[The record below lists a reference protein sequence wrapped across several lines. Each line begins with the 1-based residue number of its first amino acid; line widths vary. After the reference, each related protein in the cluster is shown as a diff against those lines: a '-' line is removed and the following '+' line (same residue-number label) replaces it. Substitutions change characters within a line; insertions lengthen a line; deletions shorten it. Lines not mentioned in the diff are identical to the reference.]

1 MTDLSLVSS
10 IVSDAYRNGGQM
22 FFHREAKAF
31 TIATINPLEPAL
43 LVRIELNKVGI
54 LKAIAGIDGATEAS
68 KIPIIIKDDETTTPD
83 QVIESLGDAL
93 RLVADALENQGK
105 LVREDDV
112 INEESLNRHYYHFS
126 AKMNILAQVF
136 RSLP

>member
-10 IVSDAYRNGGQM
+10 IISDAYRNGGQM

-43 LVRIELNKVGI
+43 LVRIELNKIGI

>member
-10 IVSDAYRNGGQM
+10 IVSDAYRNGWQM

>member
-1 MTDLSLVSS
+1 MTDLSLISP
-10 IVSDAYRNGGQM
+10 IVSDAYRNGGKM

-43 LVRIELNKVGI
+43 LVRIELNKIGI

>member
-10 IVSDAYRNGGQM
+10 IISDAYRNGGQM